1 MLALS
6 GQIWSDP
13 VYSFFTAICGPL
25 SCVSFRIWFPASQ
38 ERTDVRILVTVKP
51 QMYRETLALAL
62 HQHRPD
68 ADVMLA
74 PSESL
79 DGEVDRF
86 GPHLLVRNDNDGAG
100 PESLEAIACRIEIL
114 FSDGMG
120 ARINLDG
127 RIREMED
134 MSMDDLLAVLD
145 EVEEFISR
153 EPVE

>member
-1 MLALS
+1 M
-6 GQIWSDP
+6 
-13 VYSFFTAICGPL
+13 
-25 SCVSFRIWFPASQ
+25 
-38 ERTDVRILVTVKP
+38 RILVTVKP

-68 ADVMLA
+68 TEVMIA

-86 GPHLLVRNDNDGAG
+86 EPHLLVRNDNDAAG
-100 PESLEAIACRIEIL
+100 PESLEAIVCRIEIL

-120 ARINLDG
+120 ARINLNG
-127 RIREMED
+127 QIREMED
-134 MSMDDLLAVLD
+134 MSVDDLLAVLD

-153 EPVE
+153 EAAE